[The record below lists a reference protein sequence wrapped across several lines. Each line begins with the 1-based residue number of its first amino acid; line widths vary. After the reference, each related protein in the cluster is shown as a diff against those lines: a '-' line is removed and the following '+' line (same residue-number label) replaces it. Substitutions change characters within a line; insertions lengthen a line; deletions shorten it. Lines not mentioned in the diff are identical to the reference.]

1 MSSNRCAQTVPKKRL
16 YSIKELTA
24 AIGATDWFWRSQI
37 WDGQLQYVQVGKKM
51 FVDHQ
56 DIENFIQKNK
66 FKN

>member
-51 FVDHQ
+51 FVDYQ
-56 DIENFIQKNK
+56 DIENFIQNNK

>member
-51 FVDHQ
+51 FVDYQ
-56 DIENFIQKNK
+56 DIEIFIQKNK

>member
-51 FVDHQ
+51 FVDYQ
-56 DIENFIQKNK
+56 DVETFINNNK